1 MISTW
6 AIFSYLW
13 GLFFPLIFIEGAFSS
28 WGRGKG
34 EGHFPKKGGQS
45 ILGSRG
51 SRRPAPPM
59 PLIHVIG
66 LIFQCPN
73 LPDLMGSDVDG
84 LYGWMWILW
93 LLSFMWIGGHIWRPK
108 SRRLASTE
116 QMFGTPYY
124 SGLLIDTSMIFNRRS
139 DKGACD
145 FRLDFHSDSSP
156 ASPPMSQHNSLKHA
170 EVGGLTL
177 PNGTRPTYNR
187 YSLYKAGQH

>member
-1 MISTW
+1 
-6 AIFSYLW
+6 
-13 GLFFPLIFIEGAFSS
+13 
-28 WGRGKG
+28 
-34 EGHFPKKGGQS
+34 
-45 ILGSRG
+45 
-51 SRRPAPPM
+51 
-59 PLIHVIG
+59 
-66 LIFQCPN
+66 
-73 LPDLMGSDVDG
+73 MGSDVDG

-177 PNGTRPTYNR
+177 PNGMRPTNT
-187 YSLYKAGQH
+187 YSQPHCIRPATIDILSQRKVLCFAVRKGMLDIWSGHQGSTDLGLLSLFPGSTENSQFYY